1 MPFDKGINGIQWGKE
16 SCFFSARVYMC
27 TYVCVCVCVCVCI
40 YIYIH
45 NIYICVYTHT
55 HTHMHTKSRSQKM
68 QKPYYEVKIIL
79 QSSLKET

>member
-27 TYVCVCVCVCVCI
+27 TYVCI
-40 YIYIH
+40 YIYTYMY
-45 NIYICVYTHT
+45 IYIYTIYIYVCVYTHT
-55 HTHMHTKSRSQKM
+55 HTHTHTKSRSQKM
-68 QKPYYEVKIIL
+68 QKPYYEVKTIL